1 MGVTRTWLPCTR
13 VQTGIIIEKT
23 VLYAISGPIFAAAVT
38 FQFVGN
44 ISGEAYAQ
52 EKTEDVLRVEL
63 VSQGV
68 ISTDRNETF
77 SAENPSDG
85 SLWFSVYDNSFSAQ
99 TIMVARPVKSGWA
112 TPTVVPFSG
121 EWGDRAPRFSPDGTE
136 LFFTSNRPREESG
149 SRGDMNIWR
158 VVREGDSWSEP
169 EQLDSPLNSEAQDI
183 HSSVTREAVW
193 VASNR
198 EGGYGRSDIYRIDH
212 DGTMTRFSTPINDEQ
227 SQPDL
232 YVSADETWMIL
243 VITDHPDGYG
253 GDDLYLS
260 RFDGESWSVP
270 TNLGPEI
277 NTDEYEYGPTVSGD
291 GEYLYFTSRPG
302 DSADVYRVPLSDFL
316 GGGR

>member
-1 MGVTRTWLPCTR
+1 ML
-13 VQTGIIIEKT
+13 K
-23 VLYAISGPIFAAAVT
+23 AISMRIFGAVVM

-44 ISGEAYAQ
+44 VSGEAFAQ
-52 EKTEDVLRVEL
+52 ENAGDFLRVEL
-63 VSQGV
+63 VGQGV

-77 SAENPSDG
+77 PAENPSDG
-85 SLWFSVYDNSFSAQ
+85 SLWFSVYENSFSAQ
-99 TIMVARPVKSGWA
+99 TIMVAQLVESGWA
-112 TPTVVPFSG
+112 TPTVAPFSG

-136 LFFTSNRPREESG
+136 LFFTSNRPREEGG

-158 VVREGDSWSEP
+158 VVREGDSWIEP
-169 EQLDSPLNSEAQDI
+169 EQLDSPLNSEAKDI

-198 EGGYGRSDIYRIDH
+198 EGGYRRSDIYRINN
-212 DGTMTRFSTPINDEQ
+212 DGTTTHFSAPIKDEQ
-227 SQPDL
+227 SQPDP

-277 NTDEYEYGPTVSGD
+277 ITDEYEYGPTVSGD
-291 GEYLYFTSRPG
+291 GEYLYFTSRRG
-302 DSADVYRVPLSDFL
+302 DSADIYRVPLLYLL